1 MESTVV
7 DVAGCYLVFRFIIG
21 YMLIAWMF
29 NVNILG
35 NNEK

>member
-21 YMLIAWMF
+21 YMLIA
-29 NVNILG
+29 
-35 NNEK
+35 